1 MKPKIYQYGFGG
13 LSYLAII
20 KNECFIDI
28 ACSANAGIM
37 FGKININ
44 VLSEKEKIKTQA
56 KDLAVYTHWPVHT
69 KEFWD
74 LLNET

>member
-56 KDLAVYTHWPVHT
+56 KDLALYTHCTRIGPYT
-69 KEFWD
+69 QKSSG
-74 LLNET
+74 TY